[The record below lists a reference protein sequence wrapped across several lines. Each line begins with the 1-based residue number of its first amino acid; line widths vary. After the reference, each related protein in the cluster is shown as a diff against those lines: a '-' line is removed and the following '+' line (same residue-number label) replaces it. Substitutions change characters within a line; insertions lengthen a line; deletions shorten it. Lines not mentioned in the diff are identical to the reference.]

1 MQVSCCIE
9 CTYMKEKVVKS
20 IVCRS
25 VNPVAKLRSLGRV
38 IVLCSREKIE
48 VFLLFMFAEEH

>member
-1 MQVSCCIE
+1 
-9 CTYMKEKVVKS
+9 MKEKVVKS

-38 IVLCSREKIE
+38 IVLCSREKIL